1 MHIKQLLKILFHYL
15 TMFCVRFDIY
25 NFAIVMKLDYLY
37 RFEIYSI
44 GDISKKFIEFSI
56 LDNNIMFAVFIFLL
70 SVYSM

>member
-44 GDISKKFIEFSI
+44 GG
-56 LDNNIMFAVFIFLL
+56 
-70 SVYSM
+70 Y